1 MKIKLEDQLDK
12 MGPRLV
18 HCVDRFVLHSD
29 LVEFTDFTKASQ
41 NQKPQMGLKTFLM
54 IKNL

>member
-29 LVEFTDFTKASQ
+29 LVEFTDFTKASM